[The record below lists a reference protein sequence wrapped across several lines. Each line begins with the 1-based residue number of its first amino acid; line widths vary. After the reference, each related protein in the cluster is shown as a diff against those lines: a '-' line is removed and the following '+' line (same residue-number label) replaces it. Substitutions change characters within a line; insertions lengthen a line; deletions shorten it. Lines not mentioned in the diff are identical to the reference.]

1 MFVLVLICFFDFD
14 LFIIIINI
22 ILKYERYNVFVF
34 VVGDMLSL
42 QCLLGYCFVEVN
54 SIIMCELYNG
64 GSWNFEFIICEG
76 KQQEYYMLMI
86 KVQ

>member
-1 MFVLVLICFFDFD
+1 MWGNMFVLVLICFFDFD

-42 QCLLGYCFVEVN
+42 
-54 SIIMCELYNG
+54 
-64 GSWNFEFIICEG
+64 
-76 KQQEYYMLMI
+76 
-86 KVQ
+86 